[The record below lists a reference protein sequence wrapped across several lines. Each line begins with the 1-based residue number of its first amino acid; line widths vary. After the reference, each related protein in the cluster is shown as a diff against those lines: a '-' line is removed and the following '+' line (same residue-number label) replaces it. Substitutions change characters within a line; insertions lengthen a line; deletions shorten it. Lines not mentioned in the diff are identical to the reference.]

1 MFFINFFTGFFCYHF
16 MECMLVLKHGYTHG
30 YTHTYMIV
38 IGQDQLD
45 TIILLSILTHRQTK
59 HTNWHTCILT
69 HRQMQADTQTDAGW
83 QDRCR
88 LTDRQMQA
96 DTQTD
101 KGNTCHNQWIYWKRN
116 GRHDNYAGWM
126 CHLHHKWDAC
136 LWSKRICHF
145 TIWEEEHTENKNP

>member
-1 MFFINFFTGFFCYHF
+1 MFFINFFTGFFLLSFYG
-16 MECMLVLKHGYTHG
+16 MYVSIKAWIYTWIYTHIHDSYWSG
-30 YTHTYMIV
+30 PV
-38 IGQDQLD
+38 RQ
-45 TIILLSILTHRQTK
+45 LSILTHRQTK

-83 QDRCR
+83 H
-88 LTDRQMQA
+88 
-96 DTQTD
+96 TD

-145 TIWEEEHTENKNP
+145 TIWEEEHTEKKNHKKAGKQ